1 MDSASGLCEHSLRES
16 MAVTMKRSGDEGVA
30 LLSEHTHLLLHIHN
44 DPDSTVRELASAL
57 GASER
62 QTFRWLSELQQA
74 GYLTR
79 AKQGRRNRYLLNAD
93 ATLEEREGSGLRL
106 VDLLTVLARESAG
119 TSSSSQQGRARAV

>member
-1 MDSASGLCEHSLRES
+1 MVKRPTES
-16 MAVTMKRSGDEGVA
+16 GVA
-30 LLSEHTHLLLHIHN
+30 LLSEHTHLLLHIHSH
-44 DPDSTVRELASAL
+44 PESTVRELASAL

-93 ATLEEREGSGLRL
+93 ALVEEDEELGLTLSE
-106 VDLLTVLARESAG
+106 LLTVLARESAD
-119 TSSSSQQGRARAV
+119 SSTQRARARLP